1 MAGEIDPFI
10 RGKLL
15 AFRGRFR
22 LLVFFR
28 GACCGVLFFL
38 AALLVLAI
46 ADWVIVMDDRTRY
59 GLSGA
64 VYLIGLLTTW
74 FLCVRPLL
82 KFIDERELAA
92 MIEEEKPSLHAE
104 LLSAVELSGDGEGL
118 DSKSLRRQARER
130 VIEKLHGLDTT
141 TLMPKR
147 LVKTCIIAVVVALTL
162 MGATGGMAAFESGR
176 TLLVRALVPMAN
188 VDRVS
193 RNKITVLAPK
203 GGDAAVPENDSLV
216 LQIKVTG
223 PALEERPLLETKVVG
238 AKEPDERSVFMEE
251 TGTETYSSSIAMG
264 RHEVRYRILAG
275 DAVSRWFMLKSVPR
289 PYVMVFS
296 KKYIYP
302 KYTGREPLLV
312 SEEAGDLSALF
323 GTEVELSIRLDQP
336 VATASLHLMTETK
349 TNDVDFAQSGGAVGA
364 GEATEW
370 SLSLP
375 VTESGAFTV
384 HVKTAGGLD
393 NKFRPEYSINAR
405 PDLVPTI
412 KVTEPKGEIIARP
425 EDILPV
431 VGEASDDVGLEKIE
445 QLIKVNQQPWTT
457 NALKL
462 AEALG
467 TNVTFKLDW
476 DLLKLAAKPGDM
488 VMTKLAVVDLKGSRA
503 ESSPVRLKVD
513 SSIFEAKRIAAIE
526 RQRQWTTNLVTAA
539 EKTIEFH
546 ELLPGD
552 LEKFILPGKDAERR
566 KKAAEALKALDEARA
581 KWKLVRQRVP
591 ASMRKAHAGR
601 ETAGL
606 GLMGRV
612 ALRMD
617 ADWLPRAR
625 LHLRPLEGIVVDAK
639 VQAHA
644 EYLPDVLAE
653 VKASAGQLQSTANG
667 WLAADEAALALDLLD
682 YISRAIANMHRLAE
696 TDRDIDPKVW
706 ERLSRRQGSVAKELE
721 VVLATLKPLASR
733 LPGGRGDD
741 IEKLRA
747 ALAAAHSSFVEKLK
761 VAPDEKL
768 LAVGRDLEKAVLEA
782 AGKLRPLAPVLAEAA
797 AEARVDLEKSVG
809 TTGGAVKRLQSAME
823 AREQAAKD
831 YEKAKQDGV
840 EILKADAKR
849 KAAGE
854 LLDLHWTL
862 ARDMLRGRARLEESG
877 KANAM
882 FVSDTAQAAAAI
894 GAVRAGVEAGR
905 DVREVLAQLEGIAKA
920 ITTLEAAHELTVL
933 ETAIKSLAARERWEK
948 KSTDANSLRPRDWQ
962 WLRQRMSVT
971 PDQLRAVGLGGASEL
986 EDAAGSDAAKAVA
999 AEMSERKQNPGIFP
1013 IEKSPK

>member
-1 MAGEIDPFI
+1 M
-10 RGKLL
+10 
-15 AFRGRFR
+15 
-22 LLVFFR
+22 LVFFR

-38 AALLVLAI
+38 SALLVLAI
-46 ADWVIVMDDRTRY
+46 ADWLIVMDDRTRY
-59 GLSGA
+59 GLSGV

-74 FLCVRPLL
+74 FICVRPLL

-92 MIEEEKPSLHAE
+92 MIEEEKPALRAE

-118 DSKSLRRQARER
+118 DSKALRRQARER

-141 TLMPKR
+141 TLMPRR
-147 LVKTCIIAVVVALTL
+147 LVKTCTIAVVVALAL

-193 RNKITVLAPK
+193 RNKITVVAPK

-238 AKEPDERSVFMEE
+238 AKEPDERSVFMDEV
-251 TGTETYSSSIAMG
+251 GTETFSSSIAMG
-264 RHEVRYRILAG
+264 RHELRYRILAG

-289 PYVMVFS
+289 PYVTSFS

-302 KYTGREPLLV
+302 KYTGREPLV
-312 SEEAGDLSALF
+312 VVEEAGDLVALF
-323 GTEVELSIRLDQP
+323 GTEAELSIRLDQP
-336 VATASLHLMTETK
+336 VATASLHLVTETK
-349 TNDVDFAQSGGAVGA
+349 TNHLDFAQSGGAIGA
-364 GEATEW
+364 GEASEW

-393 NKFRPEYSINAR
+393 NKFRPEYAINAR

-412 KVTEPKGEIIARP
+412 KVTEPKGKIIARP

-431 VGEASDDVGLEKIE
+431 IGEAADDVGLAKIE
-445 QLIKVNQQPWTT
+445 QLIKVNNQPWAT

-462 AEALG
+462 AEAPG

-476 DLLKLAAKPGDM
+476 DLLKLDAKPGDV

-546 ELLPGD
+546 EVLPGD

-566 KKAAEALKALDEARA
+566 KKSARALKALDAARA

-625 LHLRPLEGIVVDAK
+625 LHLRPLEGIVVDAR
-639 VQAHA
+639 VTAHA
-644 EYLPDVLAE
+644 EHLPGVLAE
-653 VKASAGQLQSTANG
+653 VKTAAGQLQSTANG

-682 YISRAIANMHRLAE
+682 YISRAVANMHRLAE
-696 TDRDIDPKVW
+696 TDRDIDSKVW

-721 VVLATLKPLASR
+721 VVLATLKPLPSR

-741 IEKLRA
+741 IKKLRA

-761 VAPDEKL
+761 GAPDEKL
-768 LAVGRDLEKAVLEA
+768 LAVGRELEKAVLEA
-782 AGKLRPLAPVLAEAA
+782 AGKLRPLAPALAEVA
-797 AEARVDLEKSVG
+797 AEARMDLEKSVG
-809 TTGGAVKRLQSAME
+809 TTAGAVKRLQSAME

-849 KAAGE
+849 KVAGE
-854 LLDLHWTL
+854 LLDQHWII

-894 GAVRAGVEAGR
+894 GAVREGVEAGR
-905 DVREVLAQLEGIAKA
+905 DVREVLAQLEGIAGA
-920 ITTLEAAHELTVL
+920 ITMLEAAHELTVL

-962 WLRQRMSVT
+962 WLRQRMKVT

-986 EDAAGSDAAKAVA
+986 EDAAESDAAKEVGR
-999 AEMSERKQNPGIFP
+999 EMSERKQNPGIFP